1 MGDANCRRAGL
12 QRAQNSRN
20 GSSMKLACALT
31 ACAFAALAACVG
43 DDPAITTPDPAPG
56 ADAATDTASPPPQDG
71 AVADAST
78 CPQTT
83 CGTACVDLKTSV
95 EHCGACGH
103 TCDNSTCDAGF
114 CKPVLVRDN
123 VAGPVAVTVTAKS
136 VFWLRNG
143 AVERCEAKSCA
154 GPKLITDDPKVPA
167 QNPGGTIMVTDG
179 SFVAW
184 IAGNFGGMQNVYSCG
199 VGGCNG
205 ASPKAASGLNDLPT
219 QLAVAGTTLYVTQA
233 TGAARGGP
241 MATLAMVGI
250 AGTGNDIPTGLAVDA
265 TNLYLAGALSGSDRG
280 TGRVA
285 LAGGTLSPLFSDPD
299 GTRLAL
305 GGTELVATSTA
316 GIVKCAV
323 AGCGGAPT
331 TLAAADIDT
340 AAIAADAKFA
350 VWAVPGS
357 PTTADGSIRVCALP
371 DCKGGPRTI
380 AAGQAQPVSV
390 TVADG
395 FVYWANKGVM
405 GTPGS
410 IWRAAL

>member
-1 MGDANCRRAGL
+1 MFLHRLSATANG
-12 QRAQNSRN
+12 
-20 GSSMKLACALT
+20 
-31 ACAFAALAACVG
+31 
-43 DDPAITTPDPAPG
+43 
-56 ADAATDTASPPPQDG
+56 TDG
-71 AVADAST
+71 V
-78 CPQTT
+78 
-83 CGTACVDLKTSV
+83 
-95 EHCGACGH
+95 
-103 TCDNSTCDAGF
+103 
-114 CKPVLVRDN
+114 
-123 VAGPVAVTVTAKS
+123 
-136 VFWLRNG
+136 
-143 AVERCEAKSCA
+143 
-154 GPKLITDDPKVPA
+154 LITSETA
-167 QNPGGTIMVTDG
+167 GGFVTLG
-179 SFVAW
+179 ASVLMGNGGAGARASLGNKPLALSHCV

-410 IWRAAL
+410 IWRAVL